1 MYIAFFHSIE
11 KMYMAFQSY
20 LLIIIIVTRLYLL
33 KRSPIVKPFTLKHG
47 FFVFQQCYVQKYVNA
62 AGHLMY
68 DLGCADHYVRVV

>member
-11 KMYMAFQSY
+11 KMYMAFHSY
-20 LLIIIIVTRLYLL
+20 LLIIIIVTRFYLL

>member
-20 LLIIIIVTRLYLL
+20 LLIIVTRFYLL

-47 FFVFQQCYVQKYVNA
+47 FCISAMLRPEVC
-62 AGHLMY
+62 
-68 DLGCADHYVRVV
+68 